1 MINLIDYV
9 KANGNYVLEEKKMN
23 EIDDMIF
30 ARISYMP
37 FKYIDMCANETIES
51 IATKM
56 KKLRTSKI
64 YLGR

>member
-1 MINLIDYV
+1 
-9 KANGNYVLEEKKMN
+9 MN

-30 ARISYMP
+30 ARLSYMP

-56 KKLRTSKI
+56 KDLEQAKYIWADDKPFCKNLEKQRDIKT
-64 YLGR
+64 LL